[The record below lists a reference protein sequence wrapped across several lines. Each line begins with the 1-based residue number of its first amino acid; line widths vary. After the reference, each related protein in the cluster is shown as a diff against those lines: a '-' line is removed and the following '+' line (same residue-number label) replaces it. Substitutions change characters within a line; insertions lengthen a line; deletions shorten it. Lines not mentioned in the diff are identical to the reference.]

1 MVLRHSHYVP
11 YGTFWMRTA
20 KYGKIE
26 GNSKHCLP
34 LITAG
39 LGFGLPKPIIIL
51 VTHLLLN
58 IKKII
63 KVQIF
68 FLCKINVT
76 LCF

>member
-11 YGTFWMRTA
+11 YGTFWMRTS

-34 LITAG
+34 LMTAIS
-39 LGFGLPKPIIIL
+39 GFGFPKPVIIL

-58 IKKII
+58 IKKYH
-63 KVQIF
+63 KSLNF
-68 FLCKINVT
+68 FYAK
-76 LCF
+76 